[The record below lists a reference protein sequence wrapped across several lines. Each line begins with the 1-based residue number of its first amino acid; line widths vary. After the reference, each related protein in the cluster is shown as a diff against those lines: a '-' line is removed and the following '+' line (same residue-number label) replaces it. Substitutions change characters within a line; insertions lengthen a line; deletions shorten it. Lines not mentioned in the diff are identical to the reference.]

1 MALFILLVQ
10 TNVFIVIIISTI
22 IYFAVLIA
30 LKGFTSDD
38 YDLFRQILNIK
49 KKEED

>member
-10 TNVFIVIIISTI
+10 TNLFLEIAISAV

-30 LKGFTSDD
+30 LKGFTPDD

-49 KKEED
+49 REN